1 MRDKIILSLITFV
14 LGIFIKGI
22 WDKFKKRIICLR
34 YTVWHQYLGA
44 SVDDTRFG
52 SLKLL
57 YNDNPIK
64 SLYMSNIYLT
74 NESEQDL
81 SGLEI
86 NIICDQGSAILI
98 SYGKNRGSLKELTF
112 ADEYNTVLLE
122 QKPGNM
128 GYIFG
133 RRDYKVPVL
142 NRGDKVD
149 FTLLTTNFK
158 GLQPVLT
165 VSCDHPGVKIKYGNV
180 LPKLF
185 GEPQAQ
191 SAWIGSLAALLLCM
205 PIIVFIKSKTI
216 AVLVAAI
223 TCLFAILLGIVLI
236 KFWKLLTKIL
246 S

>member
-1 MRDKIILSLITFV
+1 MRDKIILTIVSVFV
-14 LGIFIKGI
+14 GVLIKGI
-22 WDKFKKRIICLR
+22 WDKFKKRIVCLR

-44 SVDDTRFG
+44 SVDDARFG

-98 SYGKNRGSLKELTF
+98 SYGKNRNSLKELTF
-112 ADEYNTVLLE
+112 ADEYSNVLLE
-122 QKPGNM
+122 KKPENM

-149 FTLLTTNFK
+149 FSLLTTNFK
-158 GLQPVLT
+158 GLQPALT
-165 VSCDHPGVKIKYGNV
+165 VSCDHPGVKIKYGSV
-180 LPKLF
+180 LPKLL

-191 SAWIGSLAALLLCM
+191 SAWIGSLAALLLCI
-205 PIIVFIKSKTI
+205 PIIAFIKSKTI
-216 AVLVAAI
+216 AVLVAATI
-223 TCLFAILLGIVLI
+223 CLFAILLGIVLL
-236 KFWKLLTKIL
+236 KLWKLLIKII

>member
-1 MRDKIILSLITFV
+1 MRNEIILSLASLISGG
-14 LGIFIKGI
+14 LIKGI
-22 WDKFKKRIICLR
+22 WDKFKKRIVCIR

-44 SVDDTRFG
+44 SVDDPRFG

-64 SLYMSNIYLT
+64 SLYMSNIYLA

-98 SYGKNRGSLKELTF
+98 SYGKNRESLKELTF
-112 ADEYNTVLLE
+112 AEKYNTVLLE
-122 QKPGNM
+122 KKPENM
-128 GYIFG
+128 AYIFG
-133 RRDYKVPVL
+133 RRDYIVPVL
-142 NRGDKVD
+142 NRGGKVD
-149 FTLLTTNFK
+149 FSLLITNFK

-165 VSCDHPGVKIKYGNV
+165 VRCDHPGVKIKYGSV

-191 SAWIGSLAALLLCM
+191 SAWIGSLAALLLCI
-205 PIIVFIKSKTI
+205 PIIVFIKSKI
-216 AVLVAAI
+216 VAVLVAAI
-223 TCLFAILLGIVLI
+223 ICLFAVLLGIVLI
-236 KFWKLLTKIL
+236 KFWKLLIKIL
-246 S
+246 G